1 MLLTLL
7 NSYIRYCISNVL
19 NPFEVLRTQT
29 LGSVLPSIACGNVVD
44 MLLESVRKAELYL

>member
-7 NSYIRYCISNVL
+7 NSYIQCCISNVL

-29 LGSVLPSIACGNVVD
+29 LGIVLPSIACGNVVD
-44 MLLESVRKAELYL
+44 MLLE